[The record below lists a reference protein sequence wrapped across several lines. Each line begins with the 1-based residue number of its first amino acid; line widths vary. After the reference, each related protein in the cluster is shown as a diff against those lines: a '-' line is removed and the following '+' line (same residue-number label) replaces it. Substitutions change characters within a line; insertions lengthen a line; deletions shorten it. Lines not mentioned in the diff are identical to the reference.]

1 MLKDEL
7 LVELPTGL
15 IKGLPDA
22 LRHNQHPEK
31 TAQDTL
37 GMAAST
43 ECIVSTFGYGATVRC
58 HHSNKRAACMRTTVN
73 RAFWPTQKLRLP

>member
-22 LRHNQHPEK
+22 LRHNQHREK
-31 TAQDTL
+31 TAEDTL
-37 GMAAST
+37 GKAAST

-58 HHSNKRAACMRTTVN
+58 HRSNKRAACMRTTDN
-73 RAFWPTQKLRLP
+73 RAFWPTQKL